1 MRLTPD
7 IRNFLLFMPNTDS
20 TTTLHTVFTFY
31 SDILTLSAEG
41 DSVMSEKS
49 LEGSGT
55 MIGFLLSILFGSVI
69 RIASPTWQPSR
80 QNPQSLRALGSS
92 PSPSL
97 ASSSSLSSLPETE
110 IQMPLRAPDV
120 LQAAGDPDAVNL
132 AVSQS
137 CAPGLDVT
145 TVSRVLSSTFHMV
158 QGATPANL
166 STSQDT
172 QIESAT
178 HDKVKKSV
186 LINYI
191 PDPGYFIAGAVAGGI
206 SRTATAPLDR
216 LKVYLLV
223 NTKSGA
229 NVALNAAKQGQP
241 ILAFKSAGRPLL
253 GAIGEL
259 YKSGG
264 IRGFFA
270 GKSMVLM
277 VSILISNVIG

>member
-1 MRLTPD
+1 MIREMPLTPV

-69 RIASPTWQPSR
+69 RIAFPTWQPSG
-80 QNPQSLRALGSS
+80 QNSQSLRAPGPSS
-92 PSPSL
+92 IPSL
-97 ASSSSLSSLPETE
+97 ASSSSLSSLPEAA
-110 IQMPLRAPDV
+110 IHMPLPAEDV
-120 LQAAGDPDAVNL
+120 LQATDDPDHVNP

-137 CAPGLDVT
+137 CAPEPDVT
-145 TVSRVLSSTFHMV
+145 VVSGVLSSTFRMV
-158 QGATPANL
+158 RGATPANL
-166 STSQDT
+166 STSQDSQT
-172 QIESAT
+172 ESGI
-178 HDKVKKSV
+178 HDQVKKSV

-223 NTKSGA
+223 NTKSEA
-229 NVALNAAKQGQP
+229 NVALHAAKKGRP
-241 ILAFKSAGRPLL
+241 IIALKNAGRPLL
-253 GAIGEL
+253 AAISDL

-270 GKSMVLM
+270 GKLLA
-277 VSILISNVIG
+277 LIAYLS